1 MEVDVILRPEPRTR
15 TARRPARAAP
25 PAVPGRLNTRAI
37 RAAAQ
42 APPSLVIDGLVAD
55 GLGLAARKWV
65 GKYAGPGMEI
75 CGEGG
80 SAWSRVGRIV
90 PPAARKRSP
99 AISYGLEVQGEAAT
113 LEQNANIPSIAVA
126 RFVSAQ

>member
-1 MEVDVILRPEPRTR
+1 M
-15 TARRPARAAP
+15 
-25 PAVPGRLNTRAI
+25 
-37 RAAAQ
+37 
-42 APPSLVIDGLVAD
+42 IDGLVAD

-65 GKYAGPGMEI
+65 GRYVGPGMGI
-75 CGEGG
+75 YDEGG